1 MMQNFRGRLMDLS
14 QPRVMGILNAT
25 PDSFYAASRM
35 QTADAIALRADAIVA
50 EGGAIIDVG
59 AYSSRPGAAA
69 VSPDDEM
76 RRLATALDIV
86 RRRHPEVPLSV
97 DTFRAEV
104 ARRCVR
110 DFGVD
115 IINDIGGGE
124 LDGDMFETVAEL
136 GVAYV
141 LTHSRGIAQLPEELP
156 DEEVDEDSF
165 LAEVARYLAL
175 RLQRL
180 QALGVADVI
189 LDPGFGFGKTLR
201 QNFQLMR
208 RLPDLMAAF
217 PDAPMLVGI
226 SRKSMIYR
234 LLGITPERALNGTT
248 VLNTVALQAGAH
260 ILRVHDVREAV
271 EAVRIHQALIS

>member
-1 MMQNFRGRLMDLS
+1 MDLS